1 MKGTVKD
8 ERKRGVPFRVLMK
21 NIGKRGKRISWRMK
35 TEEAEQDAERR
46 RKEKR
51 MDWKLKMVRQR

>member
-1 MKGTVKD
+1 MKD
-8 ERKRGVPFRVLMK
+8 ERKKGVPFRVLMK
-21 NIGKRGKRISWRMK
+21 NIGKRGKRMK

-51 MDWKLKMVRQR
+51 MDWKLEMVRQR